1 MSSLKPLKSSL
12 GQPAEG
18 ESKFFARKKITDKIL
33 RKLSNGENLLL
44 SAPRRIGKSSIL
56 KDIVRNQIDNEI
68 IKYMIVQSVN
78 SQEEFFKKLFNELL
92 EDTEILEGVGS
103 YLAKTSATLRSYVS
117 RISGISL
124 DGITLNPEEVINYYE
139 ECIKLISS
147 FKTDKK
153 IIIFIDEFP
162 DALNNI
168 LKNDENLAINFLQ
181 QNRDMREKFS
191 SSNLQFVYTGSTGLK
206 NVVRKF
212 KKLDLINDIETINVP
227 PFRDDEA
234 RELIGRLV
242 LGYQEELEEFN
253 LDAETIEYILTI
265 ITWKL
270 PYYMQIIVDGLFEY
284 YEESEEPI
292 TKDTVDLILS
302 ELVKSKS
309 NHSDYFE
316 NWKDRLS
323 RAFKGDEYSFAIDVL
338 NFIAKNET
346 IDYAEFCDLASKH
359 NVSEHRYVLDV
370 LEHDGYVSEDEKKYG
385 FNSILLKNW
394 WFINV
399 AI

>member
-1 MSSLKPLKSSL
+1 MSDLQILKSSL

-18 ESKFFARKKITDKIL
+18 EKRFFPRTKITKKIL
-33 RKLSNGENLLL
+33 RKLSNGENLLI

-56 KDIVRNQIDNEI
+56 KDIVKNQSEQEI

-78 SQEEFFKKLFNELL
+78 SQEEFFKKLFNELI
-92 EDTEILEGVGS
+92 EDKEIFEGVSG
-103 YLAKTSATLRSYVS
+103 YLT
-117 RISGISL
+117 RISPVVNSYINRVNGIK
-124 DGITLNPEEVINYYE
+124 GVTLKDPMPINYYK
-139 ECIKLISS
+139 ECIKLIES

-168 LKNDENLAINFLQ
+168 LEKDESLAINFLQ

-191 SSNLQFVYTGSTGLK
+191 DNNLQFIYTGSTGLK

-212 KKLDLINDIETINVP
+212 KKLDLINDIETIKVP
-227 PFRDDEA
+227 PFTDDEA
-234 RELIGRLV
+234 RELIQRLV
-242 LGYQEELEEFN
+242 LGFKAEIAEFDI
-253 LDAETIEYILTI
+253 DADTIIYILEK

-284 YEESEEPI
+284 YEDNEVTI
-292 TKDTVDLILS
+292 DNDTVDCVLS

-309 NHSDYFE
+309 SHSDYFE

-323 RAFKGDEYSFAIDVL
+323 RAFKGDEYNLAIDVL
-338 NFIAKNET
+338 NFIAKNDS
-346 IDYAEFCDLASKH
+346 IDYAEFCDAASKH
-359 NVSEHRYVLDV
+359 NVSEHRYILDV
-370 LEHDGYVSEDEKKYG
+370 LEHDGYISENNKIYG

-399 AI
+399 AP

>member
-1 MSSLKPLKSSL
+1 MSALKPLQSSL

-18 ESKFFARKKITDKIL
+18 KKKFFPRDKITKKIL
-33 RKLSNGENLLL
+33 RQLEKGENILL

-56 KDIVRNQIDNEI
+56 KDIVRNQSKQEI
-68 IKYMIVQSVN
+68 VKYMIVQSVN
-78 SQEEFFKKLFNELL
+78 SQEEFFKKLYNELI
-92 EDTEILEGVGS
+92 EDKEIFEGVER
-103 YLAKTSATLRSYVS
+103 YLKKASSTLRSYASRVS
-117 RISGISL
+117 GVSL
-124 DGITLNPEEVINYYE
+124 DGITVNPDEVIDYYE
-139 ECIKLISS
+139 ECIKLIAS

-168 LKNDENLAINFLQ
+168 LEKDEALAINFLQ
-181 QNRDMREKFS
+181 QNREMREKFS
-191 SSNLQFVYTGSTGLK
+191 DNNLQFVYTGSTGLK

-212 KKLDLINDIETINVP
+212 KKLDLINDIQTIKVP
-227 PFRDDEA
+227 PFSDDEA
-234 RELIGRLV
+234 RKLIQRLI
-242 LGYQEELEEFN
+242 LGYQEEIKEF
-253 LDAETIEYILTI
+253 DIDEKTITYILKV

-270 PYYMQIIVDGLFEY
+270 PYYMQIITDGLFEF
-284 YEESEEPI
+284 YEDNEVRIDKSV
-292 TKDTVDLILS
+292 VDLILN

-309 NHSDYFE
+309 AHSDYFE

-323 RAFKGDEYSFAIDVL
+323 RAFKGDEHSLAIEVL
-338 NFIAKNET
+338 NFIAKNDV
-346 IDYAEFCDLASKH
+346 IDFAEFCDLASKH
-359 NVSEHRYVLDV
+359 NITDFKYTLDV
-370 LEHDGYVSEDEKKYG
+370 LEHDGYISENNKKYG

>member
-18 ESKFFARKKITDKIL
+18 ESKFFARKKITKKIL

-56 KDIVRNQIDNEI
+56 KDIVRNQTDDEI

-92 EDTEILEGVGS
+92 EDKEIFEGIQS
-103 YLAKTSATLRSYVS
+103 YLTKASSTLKSYAS

-124 DGITLNPEEVINYYE
+124 EGITLNPEEVINYYE
-139 ECIKLISS
+139 ECIELISS

-168 LKNDENLAINFLQ
+168 LKNDEKLAINFLQ

-191 SSNLQFVYTGSTGLK
+191 DNNLQFVYTGSTGLK

-212 KKLDLINDIETINVP
+212 KKLDLINDIETIKVP
-227 PFRDDEA
+227 PFSDAEA
-234 RELIGRLV
+234 RELIQRLV
-242 LGYQEELEEFN
+242 LGYKEEIEEFYI
-253 LDAETIEYILTI
+253 DEDTIDYILET

-270 PYYMQIIVDGLFEY
+270 PYYMQIIADGLFEY
-284 YEESEEPI
+284 YEEKEEVI
-292 TKDTVDLILS
+292 NNNTVDLILS

-338 NFIAKNET
+338 NFIAKNEI
-346 IDYAEFCDLASKH
+346 IDYAEFCDFASKH
-359 NVSEHRYVLDV
+359 NVIEHRYVLDV
-370 LEHDGYVSEDEKKYG
+370 LEHDGYISEDDNKYG

>member
-1 MSSLKPLKSSL
+1 MSNLKPLKSSL

-18 ESKFFARKKITDKIL
+18 EGRFFAREKITNKIL
-33 RKLSNGENLLL
+33 RKLSNGENLLI

-56 KDIVRNQIDNEI
+56 KNIVRNQTDKEI

-78 SQEEFFKKLFNELL
+78 SQEEFFKKLFNELI
-92 EDTEILEGVGS
+92 EDKEIFEGVQG
-103 YLAKTSATLRSYVS
+103 YLAKASSTLKSYAS

-124 DGITLNPEEVINYYE
+124 EGITLNPEEVINYYQ
-139 ECIKLISS
+139 ECIELISS
-147 FKTDKK
+147 FKTEKK

-168 LKNDENLAINFLQ
+168 LENDEALAVNFLQ

-191 SSNLQFVYTGSTGLK
+191 NNNLQFVYTGSTGLK

-212 KKLDLINDIETINVP
+212 KKLDLINDIVTIKVP
-227 PFRDDEA
+227 PFNDDEA
-234 RELIGRLV
+234 RELIERLI
-242 LGYQEELEEFN
+242 LGYQEEIKEFEI
-253 LDAETIEYILTI
+253 DEETIAYIVQI
-265 ITWKL
+265 IRWKL
-270 PYYMQIIVDGLFEY
+270 PYYMQIIVDGLFEH
-284 YEESEEPI
+284 YEDNEEI
-292 TKDTVDLILS
+292 INRNTVDFILS

-323 RAFKGDEYSFAIDVL
+323 RAFKGGEYSFAIDVL
-338 NFIAKNET
+338 NFIAKNEF

-359 NVSEHRYVLDV
+359 NVDEHKYVLDV
-370 LEHDGYVSEDEKKYG
+370 LEHDGYMSEDEGKYG